1 MENALEVF
9 LMQEQLAVISS
20 SQPLEA
26 QQRACYKNDLYCES
40 NEPSIYS
47 YNLFRKNLKV
57 SERSF
62 EVFSLYRK
70 VRLWLLS
77 KRKIAHIK
85 VGRANR

>member
-20 SQPLEA
+20 SQLLEA
-26 QQRACYKNDLYCES
+26 QQRACYKNDLNCES

-62 EVFSLYRK
+62 EVLRFTENSLDIFKK
-70 VRLWLLS
+70 VID
-77 KRKIAHIK
+77 K
-85 VGRANR
+85 